1 MSLFIPL
8 LAVALTDRS
17 WARVIV
23 AQDYATGALVRWV
36 SWRHSVSESSRALAS
51 RWVFGDVATKK
62 PVETTSDD
70 YVGGPVVMD
79 RRGSVSAVKGP
90 GQLAKE
96 VLLGLFG

>member
-1 MSLFIPL
+1 
-8 LAVALTDRS
+8 
-17 WARVIV
+17 
-23 AQDYATGALVRWV
+23 
-36 SWRHSVSESSRALAS
+36 SVSESSRALAS

-79 RRGSVSAVKGP
+79 RRRSVSAVKGP

-96 VLLGLFG
+96 VSLGLFG

>member
-8 LAVALTDRS
+8 LAVTSTDRS

-23 AQDYATGALVRWV
+23 AQDYATGALV

-51 RWVFGDVATKK
+51 RWIFGDVATKK